1 MYKQEEKKINEDSLK
16 GFCRWSLGVGI
27 PLAIV
32 WAGGIVLVMLGGLG
46 VSMCLQQIEFYIVV
60 GTLWNLIVATPG
72 ASLFMTIMIV
82 GNIGVLTQYLEKEI
96 RSTGALIACAY
107 LIVWTV
113 PFGCLGY
120 NIFGYIGLLPLL
132 GVLSVPVFRLCVG
145 SMLLGMGHAGVFVR
159 SFETF
164 IEDFRAGIFLLW
176 HGLRYKNWSEG
187 TKVQFFNAL
196 GLIAFFVMAVTH
208 QEVYLMASPETWED
222 VFRALKWQDI
232 PTRDGS
238 WRDIPINQL
247 IGEKG
252 EIKIS
257 LQEATPDEVKRILFW
272 RLGEAPEALGAAGYG
287 IWHIALGFIGGM
299 GTCLSLYLLFKGGS
313 TPPPPPP
320 KGPAG
325 GDKGTNQGMETNVGK
340 PVTEGGDASE
350 GGSASEEDSGYG
362 SEEDRGFAS
371 EEDSGS
377 VSEED
382 RGFASEDAGIPE
394 QKGLVNWKV
403 SVSSWSEVSAE
414 KKISFTCEEVKNVGL
429 YSKAANAFFTTA
441 DIVYLE
447 TKEEEKTK
455 VMGDVVRAWDARVA
469 ENISGF
475 EKPLSEVNKVVCE
488 RFANLALLY
497 SDDAWLMLME
507 DISKTYEKLKAM
519 VDRDLR
525 IYWQGT
531 YRLLED
537 TPEEDLRVEAL
548 VTKVQSVIDKID
560 VNRGLKGV
568 ERVLVDVLF
577 FEAQYYDKL
586 YTLTKHKFDTGE
598 RHFWAT
604 SKKYIENCL
613 RVYYICDEVWH
624 KLDEHKRWTKDYKN
638 LRNPL

>member
-1 MYKQEEKKINEDSLK
+1 MEILYKKSMHGVNGVAYSLQ

-32 WAGGIVLVMLGGLG
+32 WVGGIVLVMLGGLG

-164 IEDFRAGIFLLW
+164 TEDFRAGIFLLW

-208 QEVYLMASPETWED
+208 QEVYLMASPETWEE

-287 IWHIALGFIGGM
+287 VWHIALGFIGGV
-299 GTCLSLYLLFKGGS
+299 GTCLSLILLFKGGP
-313 TPPPPPP
+313 TPPPPPL
-320 KGPAG
+320 KDEQMEEYKARLLIIANLGQVAVARESAEVFLANI
-325 GDKGTNQGMETNVGK
+325 GDPEVARLSAVEHTFVLMAKNRASS
-340 PVTEGGDASE
+340 TEGVKGSPSVAALVKMAVEGSSDKKGRVDSIPVIKEEEIPPVQAPVKNIIRLSEMVGLSE
-350 GGSASEEDSGYG
+350 GGFYSREEKKYLEENAAEREVLLAAVIQAGVEGGALTEAGLKLVEEDIKFYFEFAKFIEIYPDKGREIVDKSLKEDTFLLYSLIDKWHKVTVDNSKEYSIDYMAKHNKDYNEAVVARAKVTDEDVNWLARFDDGAGYVERCCVELQEAIG
-362 SEEDRGFAS
+362 SEEAKNFIEYHMICRTVEVRYMICLSYQESRYPS
-371 EEDSGS
+371 E
-377 VSEED
+377 
-382 RGFASEDAGIPE
+382 
-394 QKGLVNWKV
+394 K
-403 SVSSWSEVSAE
+403 
-414 KKISFTCEEVKNVGL
+414 
-429 YSKAANAFFTTA
+429 
-441 DIVYLE
+441 
-447 TKEEEKTK
+447 
-455 VMGDVVRAWDARVA
+455 
-469 ENISGF
+469 
-475 EKPLSEVNKVVCE
+475 
-488 RFANLALLY
+488 
-497 SDDAWLMLME
+497 
-507 DISKTYEKLKAM
+507 
-519 VDRDLR
+519 
-525 IYWQGT
+525 
-531 YRLLED
+531 
-537 TPEEDLRVEAL
+537 
-548 VTKVQSVIDKID
+548 
-560 VNRGLKGV
+560 
-568 ERVLVDVLF
+568 
-577 FEAQYYDKL
+577 
-586 YTLTKHKFDTGE
+586 
-598 RHFWAT
+598 
-604 SKKYIENCL
+604 
-613 RVYYICDEVWH
+613 
-624 KLDEHKRWTKDYKN
+624 
-638 LRNPL
+638 

>member
-1 MYKQEEKKINEDSLK
+1 MVAGRGKYGSCNLRGKMTIAKQKNKSITYDFK
-16 GFCRWSLGVGI
+16 RFCRWSLGVGI

-32 WAGGIVLVMLGGLG
+32 WVGGIVLVMLGGLG

-164 IEDFRAGIFLLW
+164 TEDFRAGIFLLW

-320 KGPAG
+320 TGPAG
-325 GDKGTNQGMETNVGK
+325 GDKGTNQGMEISTGDSMSTGVIEKEVKAPEKHPEVLKESVNLIVNVGK
-340 PVTEGGDASE
+340 PVTEGVKGSPSVAALVKMAVEGSSDKKGRVDSIPVTSCTEQEIPPAQAPVKNNIRLSDVVGLSE
-350 GGSASEEDSGYG
+350 GG
-362 SEEDRGFAS
+362 F
-371 EEDSGS
+371 
-377 VSEED
+377 
-382 RGFASEDAGIPE
+382 
-394 QKGLVNWKV
+394 
-403 SVSSWSEVSAE
+403 
-414 KKISFTCEEVKNVGL
+414 
-429 YSKAANAFFTTA
+429 YS
-441 DIVYLE
+441 
-447 TKEEEKTK
+447 
-455 VMGDVVRAWDARVA
+455 
-469 ENISGF
+469 
-475 EKPLSEVNKVVCE
+475 
-488 RFANLALLY
+488 
-497 SDDAWLMLME
+497 
-507 DISKTYEKLKAM
+507 
-519 VDRDLR
+519 
-525 IYWQGT
+525 
-531 YRLLED
+531 
-537 TPEEDLRVEAL
+537 PEE
-548 VTKVQSVIDKID
+548 QQM
-560 VNRGLKGV
+560 
-568 ERVLVDVLF
+568 F
-577 FEAQYYDKL
+577 
-586 YTLTKHKFDTGE
+586 
-598 RHFWAT
+598 
-604 SKKYIENCL
+604 
-613 RVYYICDEVWH
+613 
-624 KLDEHKRWTKDYKN
+624 
-638 LRNPL
+638 

>member
-1 MYKQEEKKINEDSLK
+1 M
-16 GFCRWSLGVGI
+16 GI

-222 VFRALKWQDI
+222 VFRGLKWQDI

-287 IWHIALGFIGGM
+287 VWHIALGFIGGV
-299 GTCLSLYLLFKGGS
+299 GTCLSLYLLFKGGP

-320 KGPAG
+320 TGPAG
-325 GDKGTNQGMETNVGK
+325 GDKGTNQGMEISTGDSMSTGVIEKEVKAPEKHPEVLKESVNLIVNVGK
-340 PVTEGGDASE
+340 PVTEGVKGSPSVAALVKMAVEGSSDKKGRVDSIPVTSCTEQEIPPVETSVKKFPAFDDIGALGKSCTGFYTANEEAWLKKKEGVRLLLLEEQFAAWRKLYGASDAVSQEIQNNVEFFLEFAKFADRYPEEANKILGE
-350 GGSASEEDSGYG
+350 GLTRRMDQL
-362 SEEDRGFAS
+362 
-371 EEDSGS
+371 
-377 VSEED
+377 
-382 RGFASEDAGIPE
+382 DAFVDNCYIEKIEYKFPIYTQVYLNKLKYE
-394 QKGLVNWKV
+394 YNEHCAAREKAQKEAQSLLFLYKLECDQVEKYYKDITKKRFGAQTDEARLVNAV
-403 SVSSWSEVSAE
+403 
-414 KKISFTCEEVKNVGL
+414 FL
-429 YSKAANAFFTTA
+429 KAKENLCRYTICFR
-441 DIVYLE
+441 YLE
-447 TKEEEKTK
+447 QRFPRK
-455 VMGDVVRAWDARVA
+455 V
-469 ENISGF
+469 
-475 EKPLSEVNKVVCE
+475 
-488 RFANLALLY
+488 
-497 SDDAWLMLME
+497 
-507 DISKTYEKLKAM
+507 
-519 VDRDLR
+519 
-525 IYWQGT
+525 
-531 YRLLED
+531 
-537 TPEEDLRVEAL
+537 
-548 VTKVQSVIDKID
+548 
-560 VNRGLKGV
+560 
-568 ERVLVDVLF
+568 
-577 FEAQYYDKL
+577 
-586 YTLTKHKFDTGE
+586 
-598 RHFWAT
+598 
-604 SKKYIENCL
+604 
-613 RVYYICDEVWH
+613 
-624 KLDEHKRWTKDYKN
+624 
-638 LRNPL
+638 